1 MPLFTITMDIERLI
15 EIISYYTT
23 TIDAALSNIVNN
35 NATTYVLIMLSVS
48 LYMGCNTVYA

>member
-15 EIISYYTT
+15 EIISYYTL

>member
-15 EIISYYTT
+15 ELISYYTT
-23 TIDAALSNIVNN
+23 TIDAALNNIVNN
-35 NATTYVLIMLSVS
+35 NATTYVLNMLSVS

>member
-35 NATTYVLIMLSVS
+35 NATAYVLIMLSVS